1 MSMFRFSVIVLA
13 IAALWAAPSQAQD
26 DTNIAEIKAAIAR
39 DGSARVIV
47 EMTLPDA
54 VTAVERSQSEAR
66 EITRD
71 QVREKIQR
79 RRSAVAERSRDMK
92 SALAQSN
99 MHMEQEYE
107 NLPMFTTTVDTAKL
121 ERLMRMPRVKT
132 ITLDKPVSRRQIT
145 LPAML
150 LEKVAITDSSIEPE
164 KPLVDPETE
173 IATRRSATTN
183 ATDDPETAKLSNTVT
198 YINADKAWARGYTGQ
213 GQTIAVLD
221 EGIDPTHEMFLGK
234 IVAEACYSTLVRS
247 DDQSLCPGGAASS
260 TATGAASVCNGS
272 GYAASCEHGSHV
284 AGIAAGNDTTGSYT
298 LKGVAYGAT
307 LMPIQ
312 VFTRSNNQTDCD
324 GAAPCLVSYSSAIL
338 NGLNFVISQASTRTI
353 AAVNISIGG
362 APVTPPCDS
371 DVRKSAIDTLRTLGI
386 LTAIAAGNEGQQ
398 GRIDPPGCIS
408 TAITVSSTIITTPD
422 QSMNHG
428 PTVDVLAPG
437 FLVNSADAGTVF
449 NYTQKTGTSMATP
462 HAAGAIAILKSAKPT
477 ATADQIEAALKNGG
491 ISTTASGWTWST
503 PRLDVNRSLDMLN
516 EAPLVG
522 VAMPGVFGSR
532 NSGGTSY
539 LRFFNPEAN
548 QSFIS
553 VQIYDDLTG
562 SRVATW
568 TKPINGMSSP
578 QFSMAEI
585 EAQASPVIQ
594 PVASTS
600 QFYTLFVDA
609 LFAGYAQHVLWSP
622 QTNLLSNVTLCDT
635 GIATTGRY
643 INNTHT
649 TLIGGYT
656 SYVLVHNTGS
666 APARPSFNVRDA
678 RNGTDLGTFSVT
690 TDIKA
695 HTSSLIKVSDVLQTL
710 GRTPDSTQFH
720 LNLIMNSSFTG
731 FAQHWVRNE
740 AAGTITS
747 LAAKCDI

>member
-1 MSMFRFSVIVLA
+1 MRMFRFFPVVLA
-13 IAALWAAPSQAQD
+13 MVALCAGPSHAQD
-26 DTNIAEIKAAIAR
+26 GANMTEIKAAIAR
-39 DGSARVIV
+39 DGTARVIV

-54 VTAVERSQSEAR
+54 VIASERAQSDVR
-66 EITRD
+66 GMTRD
-71 QVREKIQR
+71 VVREKIQR
-79 RRSAVAERSRDMK
+79 RRSAVAERSREMK
-92 SALAQSN
+92 SELSQSN
-99 MHMEQEYE
+99 MRMEQEYE
-107 NLPMFTTTVDTAKL
+107 HLPMFTTTVDATKL
-121 ERLMRMPRVKT
+121 ERLMRMSRVKT
-132 ITLDKPVSRRQIT
+132 IALDKPVSMRQI
-145 LPAML
+145 LP
-150 LEKVAITDSSIEPE
+150 SIVLDKIAVNAPNTES
-164 KPLVDPETE
+164 KQDVMDAASE
-173 IATRRSATTN
+173 IATRRAAVSSDN
-183 ATDDPETAKLSNTVT
+183 PETAKLSNTVT
-198 YINADKAWARGYTGQ
+198 YINADKAWARGFTGQ

-221 EGIDPTHEMFLGK
+221 EGIDPSHEMFVGK

-247 DDQSLCPGGAASS
+247 DDQSLCPGGASSS

-272 GYAASCEHGSHV
+272 GSAASCEHGSHV

-324 GAAPCLVSYSSAIL
+324 GAAPCLVSYASAIL
-338 NGLNFVISQASTRTI
+338 NGLNYVISQASTRNI

-386 LTAIAAGNEGQQ
+386 LTTIAAGNEGQQ
-398 GRIDPPGCIS
+398 NRIDPPGCIS

-422 QSMNHG
+422 QGMNHG

-437 FLVNSADAGTVF
+437 FLVNSADAGTGF
-449 NYTQKTGTSMATP
+449 NYTAKTGTSMATP

-522 VAMPGVFGSR
+522 VAIPGVFGSR
-532 NSGGTSY
+532 NAGGASY
-539 LRFFNPEAN
+539 VRLFNPEVDQALAV
-548 QSFIS
+548 I
-553 VQIYDDLTG
+553 QIYDDLTG

-568 TKPINGMSSP
+568 SRPINGMSSP
-578 QFSMAEI
+578 QISMAEI
-585 EAQASPVIQ
+585 EAQAVPPIQ

-609 LFAGYAQHVLWSP
+609 VFAGYAQHVLWSP
-622 QTNLLSNVTLCDT
+622 QTGVLSNMSLCDN
-635 GIATTGRY
+635 GVSTTGRF

-649 TLIGGYT
+649 TLIGVYT
-656 SYVLVHNTGS
+656 SYVLVNNTGS
-666 APARPSFNVRDA
+666 VAARPSFNVRDA
-678 RNGTDLGTFSVT
+678 RVGTNLGTFTVT
-690 TDIKA
+690 ADIKA

-740 AAGTITS
+740 ANGAITS
-747 LAAKCDI
+747 MAAKCDI